1 MERIFDNKYCKFIP
15 STVINFENIS
25 KNKKKIEN
33 DDFQKFEATT
43 EISGELIVCTDV
55 SKINLRSINYTQET
69 HDEYINL
76 LEKRECKKD
85 IWIYNIING
94 ISEQENILYKDE
106 LCIVIPTFTWNLKE
120 IDKLHILCL
129 PLNTNL
135 RSIRTLESSD
145 IPLLEHMKNITLKI
159 IKEKYGLNE
168 TSIKKYFHY
177 PPSTYHLHIHF
188 VNNLV
193 KFGSSIEYSHEL
205 NNVIFNLSICSDYY
219 KKALLN
225 KKL

>member
-1 MERIFDNKYCKFIP
+1 MERIFDNKYFKFIP

-43 EISGELIVCTDV
+43 EISGELIVCNDV
-55 SKINLRSINYTQET
+55 SKINLKSINYTQET
-69 HDEYINL
+69 YDEYLNL
-76 LEKRECKKD
+76 LKKRECKKD

-145 IPLLEHMKNITLKI
+145 IPLLEHMKNISLKI

-219 KKALLN
+219 KKAPLN

>member
-1 MERIFDNKYCKFIP
+1 MERILDNKYLKFIP
-15 STVINFENIS
+15 STVLNFENIS
-25 KNKKKIEN
+25 KNEKKIDN
-33 DDFQKFEATT
+33 DDFQKFAATT
-43 EISGELIVCTDV
+43 EISGELIVCNDL
-55 SKINLRSINYTQET
+55 SKMNLRSINYTEET
-69 HDEYINL
+69 YDEYLTL
-76 LEKRECKKD
+76 LEKRNPKKD
-85 IWIYNIING
+85 IWIYNIMNG

-106 LCIVIPTFTWNLKE
+106 LCIVIPTFTWNIKE

-135 RSIRTLESSD
+135 RTIRSLESD
-145 IPLLEHMKNITLKI
+145 NIPLLNHMRNITLKI

-168 TSIKKYFHY
+168 TSIKKFFHY

-188 VNNLV
+188 VNNHV

-225 KKL
+225 KKI